1 MSKHEGG
8 FQDRRSGGSLAH
20 SSIPRSRSRDERE
33 LRKRDN
39 DRDNDRDYPKSNP
52 GARSDD
58 DSKPRDR
65 RRSRSRSPYNHER
78 CKRRRLT
85 ADNRSPTHRREESTD
100 SRGRRSRRRSTSTSS
115 LSEHRHRDSR
125 RKRKNSDRHRSI
137 SFSPSPKR
145 GQRGSRTANDG
156 ASHRRS
162 QSLSPPSKPQRID
175 SRDDYKHP
183 SRHRSASPIPR
194 RHPSPPI
201 RSKAPLPSQ
210 HQAYNKDPTSTTTAK
225 PPEPEKQKP
234 NYAPTGKLAAETN
247 TVAGTSIVLKY
258 NEPPEA
264 RLPPASAPW
273 RLYVFKGPDL
283 LETIPLSTRSCWLF
297 GRERAVV
304 DFPTE
309 HPSCSKQHAVLQ
321 FRHVEKKNE
330 YGDKV
335 GGVKPYVIDLDSA
348 NGTRVNGE
356 GVEGRRY
363 VEVMSGDVVT
373 FGEST
378 REYVVML
385 PPKE

>member
-1 MSKHEGG
+1 MPDHKRGL
-8 FQDRRSGGSLAH
+8 QDRRNGGSMAH
-20 SSIPRSRSRDERE
+20 SPISRPRSRDNRDI
-33 LRKRDN
+33 RKRDD
-39 DRDNDRDYPKSNP
+39 DRDRRKSKP
-52 GARSDD
+52 DARASI

-65 RRSRSRSPYNHER
+65 WRSRSRSPYAHEHY
-78 CKRRRLT
+78 KRRRLT
-85 ADNRSPTHRREESTD
+85 SDNRSPAHRREESTE
-100 SRGRRSRRRSTSTSS
+100 SKERRTHRRSISASS

-125 RKRKNSDRHRSI
+125 RRRKYSNRHRSLSI
-137 SFSPSPKR
+137 SPSPKR
-145 GQRGSRTANDG
+145 PQRNPRIANDR
-156 ASHRRS
+156 ATHRS
-162 QSLSPPSKPQRID
+162 SESLSPPSKRRRKN
-175 SRDDYKHP
+175 SRDDYKPP
-183 SRHRSASPIPR
+183 SRRRSTSPIPR
-194 RHPSPPI
+194 NHPSPPI

-210 HQAYNKDPTSTTTAK
+210 QQAYNKDPTSTTITN

-264 RLPPASAPW
+264 RLPPSSAPW
-273 RLYVFKGPDL
+273 RLYVFKAQDL

-348 NGTRVNGE
+348 NGTKLNGE
-356 GVEGRRY
+356 KVEGRRY